1 MAKNFWEDDAVAK
14 SDNAWWSNDAVAG
27 KKKEAPIPE
36 RSWSEVPTDIAA
48 SAVSGLGGLAQFPG
62 QVYGLATGAIKEP
75 DFAKTGLYGIGQ
87 EMQDYA
93 KALKSKALLAKEADV
108 EAKTQE
114 AAKKDGEFAA
124 FKTGFVE
131 TVKDP
136 ALLTSFLVEQVPQAI
151 PSLIAAAIPGIG
163 PEAAAEIKSLQLA
176 AKAATNATVKKAAE
190 DALEAAIKRGTQS
203 AIERGTSA
211 AVRTAA
217 VQQGADVG
225 AGTYDAVYKQLIA
238 QGASPEQA
246 AEQTINYARAA
257 GVGGAA
263 LSILASKLPG
273 AQAFERALAGERTG
287 AGRITGAVIGAA
299 KETPGENVEEVG
311 GRFLQ
316 NLALRQVNPE
326 QSLTEG
332 LGQTAAQATIGAAGL
347 GALGGARSGRPIEQ
361 APPAPEVEKE
371 APPAE
376 KPLALGLSEPFAPR
390 VFPDGSVATTPEDI
404 ARYEEEQFRKKYA
417 AQPADEKERLAL
429 GLSEPFV
436 PRVFPDGSVATTPED
451 IKRYE
456 EMQFEKKYAPQ
467 ATLATAFSE
476 ASRRATRA
484 QEAFREGLITKEQY
498 DGYVAERD
506 RLKALYNA
514 EQDTPERMAQYTP
527 EQREALTIANNIEAI
542 GDKGFADAMRASV
555 RGGFFRPDTLDFYR
569 QKQADFEARK
579 AAAPAAEG
587 EPAKPIPKVEPET
600 RGLNDYLTDN
610 KGSVKRMEEHIE
622 YAPQEVQDIVKNID
636 KHIQD
641 VTAAINNAGF
651 KVNDVNS
658 STAPQ
663 NVQDLKKSL
672 STLSAM
678 GSRVLMEAERIGK
691 NHKNAS
697 QAKMAKAL
705 AGANEDIALAQ
716 ARMSVFPKPEM
727 QVNQEEAAPESDYI
741 TDLTRDLKL
750 MEQQRRAIKGVNLFS
765 RIGKFGLSEQD
776 FNEIKDL
783 PNFAKASK
791 ERGATSLTD
800 RVANGEF
807 DNFLPFNNRH
817 DNPNFDLETAEETIK
832 DAIRTFKG
840 KDSVYY
846 DYETQ
851 MQLEQMS
858 GEIERIEKEIRNE
871 RDIESINREI
881 ELIADELAA
890 NDARNREAEDFG
902 AEQESAVSGAPET
915 EEGNEQVSEAKQDT
929 PFTEKPAEEGDA
941 ETLSAVSADGKYY
954 YTTDENRRIEK
965 ELTGKTMAQAAKWA
979 VDNAPN
985 AFAKHFAQKAYDR
998 IREMERMG
1006 VRFGFGIATGNT
1018 RPANLSSAN
1027 GVTNYI
1033 WGKSDKGEDTTI
1045 SIQLNGATNIDKQTN
1060 FPPGC
1065 TYIVL
1070 LHELLHVAA
1079 RGQTRFLR
1087 NSDPLVKELNDLY
1100 STIAK
1105 HYNAE
1110 RAAGKLP
1117 AGVAT
1122 DYNKGLNNAFLNAD
1136 ELISWGLTDERMQ
1149 KYLSEIKVGEK
1160 TAFSKLIELIRRILG
1175 IAKPFETALDRLV
1188 RTADQI
1194 LDISVEDV
1202 ANGAKAEG
1210 YSFGRGKLRATT
1222 GAQQSLFTKAVKE
1235 SFASKQKITP
1245 ASTGQQ
1251 ALDTL
1256 QRMGREAEKPKENY
1270 LQKARKSWDNALD
1283 NPKTTMEAAVT
1294 AVKRF
1299 NDRVQTWSF
1308 SSDAALNNNI
1318 RSEIMQSNMDSK
1330 EKIGTLLNISL
1341 SQTVHADALASLLMT
1356 EGNLRYDENLHKWVA
1371 VKDDANFV
1379 ALSKALDELAAKH
1392 GLNKEMADTIAHT
1405 AFEARRLKSMV
1416 EFNGKLRQE
1425 VADMRAEAT
1434 ALRKRGSPVAASALF
1449 EKATKRLQEEK
1460 FIHMTD
1466 EQINEGNSLFKLMP
1480 ELTKVSDIWNQMRE
1494 NTASILVETGLWS
1507 REEAE
1512 FMLDNSDYVPF
1523 FREEQIEEGKGPKEY
1538 IRGLMV
1544 QAKEKKLKGSAKPV
1558 NDVFDNMARWMQ
1570 YSVNRAVRNRSAL
1583 ALTDTAVEVGMAKPV
1598 AKRSDGTNVVRVWR
1612 NGEEKF
1618 YDMTDPMFVEAFTG
1632 LESIAIPTWK
1642 WASKLS
1648 DMLRQSVVM
1657 YPLFSVAQLPQD
1669 SFAAMF
1675 SSGLKAQYALSIPA
1689 RAVKEFLR
1697 TVTRT
1702 SKTHEELKAYGV
1714 VGVRDFTSSMARLDA
1729 EVYAGLKAPPGLVGK
1744 LKGVLSHIA
1753 MASDNAVRQA
1763 TYEAAMAQGLSRAE
1777 AIEKSFEIWN
1787 VRRKGTSKSLA
1798 IAGQVIPFFS
1808 AYLAAQNVALKTIS
1822 GTGTSPTERSEAI
1835 KTLVGTTASVMVLS
1849 LLYAMIN
1856 GDDDDYLNKP
1866 AVVRDRLFMI
1876 PGTGGL
1882 SIPIRS
1888 DLFSLP
1894 KILTE
1899 HMYLMMTD
1907 KGYEDGRKFR
1917 DSMSAVLKSAL
1928 FSPTVVPQA
1937 FKPLVEIGIN
1947 YDFFSGRPLVGH
1959 FEKMKATERQFTDT
1973 TSELAKLLGS
1983 TGVMSPIAIDHIVRG
1998 MFGSVGGLVI
2008 YATNPLL
2015 HSDPNVE
2022 RPTMTW
2028 KDAAATLP
2036 GTSGFISREYESG
2049 LKNDFYVLRDEVAK
2063 VANTMSD
2070 LKQKSPEKI
2079 EEYLSSEEIL
2089 SRYGMAKGVQKITD
2103 QLGNIRKNI
2112 SQITNAPKSLMSGDE
2127 KTERIKELRAIERDM
2142 LKAINTKELRAMAK
2156 L

>member
-1 MAKNFWEDDAVAK
+1 MAFQTATNPETGEKVVLVGDQWLPYNQSATNDKGQKAFLVNNQWLTAPSQQPAAKAEPSFLERAGTAATRGFEAVPESISGIGLGLK
-14 SDNAWWSNDAVAG
+14 SALGMKQEAG
-27 KKKEAPIPE
+27 SQAEQIRADRQKEAGQTPGISFEELEKTYADKGLIEALKKAPSYVTEQILQSAPSMAIPL
-36 RSWSEVPTDIAA
+36 AA
-48 SAVSGLGGLAQFPG
+48 GAAAGAVSGPLAPITAPIAG
-62 QVYGLATGAIKEP
+62 IGTYGLQQFGNFMRRQAEEGATGATLDP
-75 DFAKTGLYGIGQ
+75 G
-87 EMQDYA
+87 
-93 KALKSKALLAKEADV
+93 KAA
-108 EAKTQE
+108 T
-114 AAKKDGEFAA
+114 
-124 FKTGFVE
+124 
-131 TVKDP
+131 
-136 ALLTSFLVEQVPQAI
+136 
-151 PSLIAAAIPGIG
+151 AAAITAPIGYFADRLTLGIG
-163 PEAAAEIKSLQLA
+163 KVPEKVLGKEIAAELAKRTGANVGTRAATGATIGVIAESPTEVLEQMAERWQAGLSLKDDDAIREYKEAFFGAAA
-176 AKAATNATVKKAAE
+176 
-190 DALEAAIKRGTQS
+190 
-203 AIERGTSA
+203 
-211 AVRTAA
+211 
-217 VQQGADVG
+217 VG
-225 AGTYDAVYKQLIA
+225 
-238 QGASPEQA
+238 
-246 AEQTINYARAA
+246 

-263 LSILASKLPG
+263 S
-273 AQAFERALAGERTG
+273 RALQKPVA
-287 AGRITGAVIGAA
+287 
-299 KETPGENVEEVG
+299 ETPPPPEAPAAVAPESVEEPV
-311 GRFLQ
+311 
-316 NLALRQVNPE
+316 AE
-326 QSLTEG
+326 
-332 LGQTAAQATIGAAGL
+332 
-347 GALGGARSGRPIEQ
+347 
-361 APPAPEVEKE
+361 
-371 APPAE
+371 E
-376 KPLALGLSEPFAPR
+376 KPLALGMSEPFAPR

-404 ARYEEEQFRKKYA
+404 ARYEEEQFNKKYA

-456 EMQFEKKYAPQ
+456 EMQFEKQYAPQ
-467 ATLATAFSE
+467 PTLATAFSE

-484 QEAFREGLITKEQY
+484 QEAFREGLINKEQY
-498 DGYVAERD
+498 DFYVAERD
-506 RLKALYNA
+506 RLQKEYNA

-527 EQREALTIANNIEAI
+527 EQQEALTIAKSIEDA
-542 GDKGFADAMRASV
+542 GEKGFADAVRASV
-555 RGGFFRPDTLDFYR
+555 RSGIFKPDSLEFYR
-569 QKQADFEARK
+569 NKLAAFEARK
-579 AAAPAAEG
+579 AAAPEEG
-587 EPAKPIPKVEPET
+587 APAKPIPKVEPET
-600 RGLNDYLTDN
+600 RNLTSYLSDN
-610 KGSVKRMEEHIE
+610 AGSMKRMQEHIE
-622 YAPQEVQDIVKNID
+622 YAPPEVQDIIKKID
-636 KHIQD
+636 DHIQQ
-641 VTAAINNAGF
+641 VTSTINNAGF

-658 STAPQ
+658 ATAPA
-663 NVQDLKKSL
+663 NVRDLKNIL
-672 STLSAM
+672 SGLSGI
-678 GSRVLMEAERIGK
+678 GSRILMEAERIGK
-691 NHKNAS
+691 NHKNA
-697 QAKMAKAL
+697 KPEKLAKAL
-705 AGANEDIALAQ
+705 ASANEDIALAQ

-851 MQLEQMS
+851 MQLEQMA

-881 ELIADELAA
+881 EIIADELAA
-890 NDARNREAEDFG
+890 DDARNREAEDFG
-902 AEQESAVSGAPET
+902 VEPEGAVSGAPEAQ
-915 EEGNEQVSEAKQDT
+915 EGIEQVSEAKQDV
-929 PFTEKPAEEGDA
+929 PFTEKPAEKGDA
-941 ETLSAVSADGKYY
+941 EVLSAVSADGTYY
-954 YTTDENRRIEK
+954 YTTDENRRVEK

-985 AFAKHFAQKAYDR
+985 AFAKHFAQKTYDR
-998 IREMERMG
+998 IKDMERIG
-1006 VRFGFGIATGNT
+1006 VRFGFSIATGNT

-1033 WGKSDKGEDTTI
+1033 WGDKAKGEDTTI
-1045 SIQLNGATNIDKQTN
+1045 NIQLNGATNIDKQTN

-1065 TYIVL
+1065 TYTIL

-1100 STIAK
+1100 GIIAK
-1105 HYNAE
+1105 KYNAD
-1110 RAAGKLP
+1110 RAAGNLP
-1117 AGVAT
+1117 EGIAT
-1122 DYNKGLNNAFLNAD
+1122 DYNKGRNNAFASSD

-1160 TAFSKLIELIRRILG
+1160 TAFSKLIELIRKILG

-1188 RTADQI
+1188 RTTDQI
-1194 LDISVEDV
+1194 LDISVEDI
-1202 ANGAKAEG
+1202 AGGAKAEG

-1222 GAQQSLFTKAVKE
+1222 GAQQSLFSKAVRE
-1235 SFASKQKITP
+1235 SLASKQKLVP
-1245 ASTGQQ
+1245 QSTGRE
-1251 ALDTL
+1251 ALDVL
-1256 QRMGREAEKPKENY
+1256 ERMGRKAEKPTESY
-1270 LQKARKSWDNALD
+1270 VQKARKSWDNALD
-1283 NPKTTMEAAVT
+1283 NPKTTMESAVN

-1308 SSDAALNNNI
+1308 SSDAALNNKI

-1330 EKIGTLLNISL
+1330 EKIGTLLNVSL
-1341 SQTVHADALASLLMT
+1341 SQTVHADALSSLLMT

-1379 ALSKALDELAAKH
+1379 ALSKALDDLAAKH
-1392 GLNKEMADTIAHT
+1392 GLNKEMADSIAHT
-1405 AFEARRLKSMV
+1405 AFESRRLKSMV
-1416 EFNGKLRQE
+1416 QFNSQIDKE

-1449 EKATKRLQEEK
+1449 DKAAKRLQDKK
-1460 FIHMTD
+1460 FIHMTE
-1466 EQINEGNSLFKLMP
+1466 EQIREGSALFKLMP
-1480 ELTKVSDIWNQMRE
+1480 ELDKVSDIWNKMRE
-1494 NTASILVETGLWS
+1494 NTSKILVETGLWT
-1507 REEAE
+1507 EQEAE

-1544 QAKEKKLKGSAKPV
+1544 QAKEKKLKGSSKPV

-1583 ALTDTAVEVGMAKPV
+1583 ALTDTAVEAGVAKQV
-1598 AKRSDGTNVVRVWR
+1598 AKRSDGANVVRVWR
-1612 NGEEKF
+1612 KGEEQF
-1618 YDMTDPMFVEAFTG
+1618 YDMADPMFVEAFTG

-1648 DMLRQSVVM
+1648 DMLRQSVVL

-1669 SFAAMF
+1669 AFAAMF
-1675 SSGLKAQYALSIPA
+1675 TSGLKAQYALSIPA

-1697 TVTRT
+1697 TITKT
-1702 SKTHEELKAYGV
+1702 SKTHEELKGYGV
-1714 VGVRDFTSSMARLDA
+1714 VGVRDFTASMARLDA
-1729 EVYAGLKAPPGLVGK
+1729 EVYAGLKAPPGLIGK
-1744 LKGVLSHIA
+1744 LKGALSHIA

-1763 TYEAAMAQGLSRAE
+1763 TYEAAMAQGISRGE
-1777 AIEKSFEIWN
+1777 AIEKAFEIWN
-1787 VRRKGTSKSLA
+1787 VRRKGSSKSLA

-1822 GTGTSPTERSEAI
+1822 GSGTSPTERAEAI
-1835 KTLVGTTASVMVLS
+1835 KTLAGTTASVMVLS
-1849 LLYAMIN
+1849 LLYSMMN
-1856 GDDDDYLNKP
+1856 GDDEDYLNKP

-1888 DLFSLP
+1888 DLFSIP
-1894 KILTE
+1894 KIITE

-1917 DSMSAVLKSAL
+1917 DSMAAVLKSAL

-1947 YDFFSGRPLVGH
+1947 YNFFSGRPLIGH

-1973 TSELAKLLGS
+1973 TSELAKLMGS
-1983 TGVMSPIAIDHIVRG
+1983 TGIMSPIAIDHIIRG
-1998 MFGSVGGLVI
+1998 MFGSAGGLVI
-2008 YATNPLL
+2008 YMTNPLL
-2015 HSDPNVE
+2015 HSDPNVA
-2022 RPTMTW
+2022 RPEMTW
-2028 KDAAATLP
+2028 RDAAATLP

-2049 LKNDFYVLRDEVAK
+2049 LKNDFYVLRDEVSK

-2079 EEYLSSEEIL
+2079 EAYLSSEEIL
-2089 SRYGMAKGVQKITD
+2089 ARYGMAKGVQKITD
-2103 QLGNIRKNI
+2103 QLGQIRKGI
-2112 SQITNAPKSLMSGDE
+2112 TQITNAPKDVMSGEE
-2127 KTERIKELRAIERDM
+2127 KTERIKELRAMERDM

>member
-1 MAKNFWEDDAVAK
+1 MADKKPWEMFAAPEEQGPWTNFSTAK
-14 SDNAWWSNDAVAG
+14 KQAAP
-27 KKKEAPIPE
+27 APILE

-48 SAVSGLGGLAQFPG
+48 SAISGLGGLAQFPG

-75 DFAKTGLYGIGQ
+75 DFAKTGLYGVGQ

-93 KALKSKALLAKEADV
+93 KALKSQGLLAKEAAV

-114 AAKKDGEFAA
+114 AAKKEGELAA

-136 ALLTSFLVEQVPQAI
+136 ALLSSFLVEQVPQAV
-151 PSLIAAAIPGIG
+151 PSLLAALIPGIG

-176 AKAATNATVKKAAE
+176 AKAATNAVVKKAAE
-190 DALEAAIKRGTQS
+190 DALESAIKRGTQS
-203 AIERGTSA
+203 AIERGATA

-225 AGTYDAVYKQLIA
+225 AGTYDAMYKQLIA
-238 QGASPEQA
+238 QGATPEQA
-246 AEQTINYARAA
+246 ADQTINYARAA
-257 GVGGAA
+257 GVGGGA

-273 AQAFERALAGERTG
+273 AKAFERALAGERTG
-287 AGRITGAVIGAA
+287 AGRLVGAAIGAA
-299 KETPGENVEEVG
+299 KETPGENIEEVG

-316 NLALRQVNPE
+316 NLALKQINPE

-347 GALGGARSGRPIEQ
+347 GALGGIRSGRPIEE
-361 APPAPEVEKE
+361 APPAPKVEEE
-371 APPAE
+371 APPAQ
-376 KPLALGLSEPFAPR
+376 KPLAIGMSEPFTPR

-404 ARYEEEQFRKKYA
+404 ARYEQMQFEKKYE
-417 AQPADEKERLAL
+417 AQPADEKARLAL

-451 IKRYE
+451 IARYE
-456 EMQFEKKYAPQ
+456 EMQFKKQYAPQ
-467 ATLATAFSE
+467 PTLAAQFSE
-476 ASRRATRA
+476 ASRRASRA
-484 QEAFREGLITKEQY
+484 QEAFRDGLITKEQY

-506 RLKALYNA
+506 RLQKAYNA

-527 EQREALTIANNIEAI
+527 EQQEALTIANNIEAA
-542 GDKGFADAMRASV
+542 GEKGFADAMRASV
-555 RGGFFRPDTLDFYR
+555 RAGYFKPDSLDFYR

-579 AAAPAAEG
+579 ASKQEEG
-587 EPAKPIPKVEPET
+587 APAKPIPKVEPET
-600 RGLNDYLTDN
+600 RGLKDYLADN
-610 KGSVKRMEEHIE
+610 AGSMKRFEEHIQ
-622 YAPQEVQDIVKNID
+622 YAPEEVQDVVKKID
-636 KHIQD
+636 QHIQD
-641 VTAAINNAGF
+641 VTATINNAGF

-663 NVQDLKKSL
+663 NVQELKKSL

-678 GSRVLMEAERIGK
+678 GSRVLMEAERVGK
-691 NHKNAS
+691 GHKNA
-697 QAKMAKAL
+697 KPEKLAKAL

-716 ARMSVFPKPEM
+716 ARMSAFPKPEM
-727 QVNQEEAAPESDYI
+727 QVNQAEPAPEADYI
-741 TDLTRDLKL
+741 TDLTKDLEL
-750 MEQQRRAIKGVNLFS
+750 MERQRRAIKGVNLFS
-765 RIGKFGLSEQD
+765 RIGQFGLSRED
-776 FNEIKDL
+776 FNEVKGL
-783 PNFAKASK
+783 PTFALASA
-791 ERGATSLTD
+791 ERGATSLSD

-817 DNPNFDLETAEETIK
+817 DSPNFDQETAEETIK

-851 MQLEQMS
+851 SQLDQLS
-858 GEIERIEKEIRNE
+858 GEIERIERIIRNE

-890 NDARNREAEDFG
+890 DDARNREATDFG
-902 AEQESAVSGAPET
+902 AEQEGAVSSAPET
-915 EEGNEQVSEAKQDT
+915 QEGTEQVSEAKQDV

-941 ETLSAVSADGKYY
+941 EVLSAVSADGTYY

-998 IREMERMG
+998 IKEMERIG
-1006 VRFGFGIATGNT
+1006 VRFGFSIATGNT

-1033 WGKSDKGEDTTI
+1033 WGDKAKGEDTTI

-1065 TYIVL
+1065 TYIIL

-1087 NSDPLVKELNDLY
+1087 NTDPLVKELNDLY
-1100 STIAK
+1100 GIIAK
-1105 HYNAE
+1105 KYNAD
-1110 RAAGKLP
+1110 RAAGNLP
-1117 AGVAT
+1117 EGIAT
-1122 DYNKGLNNAFLNAD
+1122 DYNKGRNNAFASSD

-1160 TAFSKLIELIRRILG
+1160 TVFSKLIDLIRRILG

-1188 RTADQI
+1188 RTTDQI
-1194 LDISVEDV
+1194 LDISVETIAD
-1202 ANGAKAEG
+1202 GAKAEG
-1210 YSFGRGKLRATT
+1210 YSFGRGKMRATT
-1222 GAQQSLFTKAVKE
+1222 GAQQSLFSKAVRE
-1235 SFASKQKITP
+1235 TLAAKQKIVP

-1256 QRMGREAEKPKENY
+1256 ERMGRKAEKPTESY
-1270 LQKARKSWDNALD
+1270 LQKVRQSWDNARD
-1283 NPKTTMEAAVT
+1283 NPKTTREAAY
-1294 AVKRF
+1294 AAIKRF

-1308 SSDAALNNNI
+1308 SSDAALNNRI
-1318 RSEIMQSNMDSK
+1318 REEIMSSDK
-1330 EKIGTLLNISL
+1330 DHAEKIGTLLNVSL
-1341 SQTVHADALASLLMT
+1341 SQTVHADALSSLLMT
-1356 EGNLRYDENLHKWVA
+1356 EGNLKYDEKLHKWVA

-1379 ALSKALDELAAKH
+1379 TLSKALDELASKH

-1416 EFNGKLRQE
+1416 NFNFQIDKE
-1425 VADMRAEAT
+1425 VADMRAEAA
-1434 ALRKRGSPVAASALF
+1434 ALRKRGSPVAASALS
-1449 EKATKRLQEEK
+1449 EKTTRRLQDKK

-1480 ELTKVSDIWNQMRE
+1480 ELTKVSDVWNQMRE

-1512 FMLDNSDYVPF
+1512 FMLDNADYVPF

-1583 ALTDTAVEVGMAKPV
+1583 ALTDTAVEAGMAKPI
-1598 AKRSDGTNVVRVWR
+1598 AKRADGTNVVRVWR

-1618 YDMTDPMFVEAFTG
+1618 YDMADPMFVEAFTG

-1648 DMLRQSVVM
+1648 DILRQSVVM

-1697 TVTRT
+1697 TITRT
-1702 SKTHEELKAYGV
+1702 SKTHEELKAYGA

-1729 EVYAGLKAPPGLVGK
+1729 EVYAGLKAPPGFVGK
-1744 LKGVLSHIA
+1744 LKGALSHIA

-1763 TYEAAMAQGLSRAE
+1763 VFEAAEAQGLSRAE
-1777 AIEKSFEIWN
+1777 AIEKAFEIWN

-1835 KTLVGTTASVMVLS
+1835 KTLAGTTASVMVLS
-1849 LLYAMIN
+1849 LLYAMMN

-1888 DLFSLP
+1888 DLFSIP

-1947 YDFFSGRPLVGH
+1947 YDFFSGRPLIGH
-1959 FEKMKATERQFTDT
+1959 FEKMKEAERQFTDT

-1983 TGVMSPIAIDHIVRG
+1983 TGIMAPIAIDHIIRG
-1998 MFGSVGGLVI
+1998 MFGSVGGLTI
-2008 YATNPLL
+2008 YMTNPLL

-2022 RPTMTW
+2022 RPTMSW

-2036 GTSGFISREYESG
+2036 GTSGFVSREYESG

-2070 LKQKSPEKI
+2070 LKQKNPEQI
-2079 EEYLSSEEIL
+2079 EKYLSKDEIL
-2089 SRYGMAKGVQKITD
+2089 ARYGMAKGVQKITD
-2103 QLGNIRKNI
+2103 QLGKIRKNI
-2112 SQITNAPKSLMSGDE
+2112 SQVTNAPKDMMTADE
-2127 KTERIKELRAIERDM
+2127 KQATIKELRALETEM